1 MKRPARGRPA
11 RARVARVRTARVR
24 VVAVVAGVLAPVL
37 LLTGCAQSVDPIERL
52 GRKAAEKIPRK
63 VPRKLPQ
70 AEHRCGPGPLGT
82 LRPGGTLSE
91 GVSPGLGPG
100 DPPRPP
106 VTPPA
111 LALRLTEC

>member
-1 MKRPARGRPA
+1 MAA
-11 RARVARVRTARVR
+11 VA
-24 VVAVVAGVLAPVL
+24 AGVLAPVL

-70 AEHRCGPGPLGT
+70 AEQRCGPGPLGT
-82 LRPGGTLSE
+82 LRPRGTLSE
-91 GVSPGLGPG
+91 GVSPGSGPHV
-100 DPPRPP
+100 PSRPP
-106 VTPPA
+106 ATPPS

>member
-1 MKRPARGRPA
+1 MNRPARGRPA
-11 RARVARVRTARVR
+11 RDGAARARE
-24 VVAVVAGVLAPVL
+24 VAVAAGATAGVLASVL

-63 VPRKLPQ
+63 VPHELRR
-70 AEHRCGPGPLGT
+70 AERWCPPGVLGT

-100 DPPRPP
+100 ALPRPL